1 MNDQLHRVKDLSIHK
16 GKRGIMK
23 LVFGRTGILM
33 ACIAIQCL
41 LLGIGLQLLAERLY
55 VFFGGYLL
63 FGFLLLIV
71 IMNRNDNP
79 AFQVSWA
86 ALVLLFPV
94 FGGLLY
100 LYIDIQPGTRMLGG
114 RIEEIQQK
122 TGEYLYQ
129 DEETGRQL
137 AACDRRTAQLVNYIW
152 KTDHYPVYRGTE
164 VHYFPSGE
172 SKFEELRKQLCDAK
186 KYIFLEYFII
196 SEGCMWDSV
205 LEILKAKVEEGVEVR
220 VLYDG
225 MNELYNLPH
234 RYPEYL
240 KGMGIRCKVFSPVY
254 PVISTHYNN
263 RDHRKIVVIDGHTAF
278 TGGIN
283 LADEYIN
290 EKERFGHWK
299 DSGIM
304 LRGEAVRSFAVM
316 FLRMWDISEKLE
328 NMAFYLKD
336 WGEEPVRADG
346 YVMPYAANP
355 FGKERTAK
363 RIYLDIL
370 NNAEQYVHIMSPYL
384 VPDDEM
390 MQALMYAAQRGVDV
404 KLILP
409 HIPDKKYAF
418 ALAHSYYRRLM
429 DAGVRIY
436 EYTPGFIHS
445 KVFVSD
451 NIRAVVGAIN
461 LDYRSL
467 YLNFEC
473 AVFLYGSAEI
483 YSIEEDFRQTLPLC
497 QLVTYFDIRHDKWT
511 RRTAGKVLKLFAP
524 LM

>member
-1 MNDQLHRVKDLSIHK
+1 
-16 GKRGIMK
+16 
-23 LVFGRTGILM
+23 
-33 ACIAIQCL
+33 
-41 LLGIGLQLLAERLY
+41 
-55 VFFGGYLL
+55 
-63 FGFLLLIV
+63 
-71 IMNRNDNP
+71 
-79 AFQVSWA
+79 
-86 ALVLLFPV
+86 
-94 FGGLLY
+94 
-100 LYIDIQPGTRMLGG
+100 
-114 RIEEIQQK
+114 
-122 TGEYLYQ
+122 
-129 DEETGRQL
+129 
-137 AACDRRTAQLVNYIW
+137 
-152 KTDHYPVYRGTE
+152 
-164 VHYFPSGE
+164 
-172 SKFEELRKQLCDAK
+172 
-186 KYIFLEYFII
+186 
-196 SEGCMWDSV
+196 MWDSV

-390 MQALMYAAQRGVDV
+390 MQALMYAARRGIDV